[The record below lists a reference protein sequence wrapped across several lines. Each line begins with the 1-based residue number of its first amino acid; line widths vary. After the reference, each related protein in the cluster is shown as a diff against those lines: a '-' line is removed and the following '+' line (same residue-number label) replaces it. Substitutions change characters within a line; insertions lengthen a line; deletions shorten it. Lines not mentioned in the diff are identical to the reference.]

1 MQNPFQTLGLTPT
14 FALDAAELEQRQR
27 ELNRAVHP
35 DRHASKSSGERRL
48 ALGRAMDINQ
58 AYRALRDPASRAEA
72 LFELLGAHA
81 MEERSMTDPVLL
93 GEMLEQR
100 ELLDEVRRDK
110 DLKRLG
116 ELKQRMLEREQQIVS
131 ALSQAFE
138 ALLSEHAASSGA
150 PSTVSGAA
158 LERSQRLYTE
168 LKYVRR
174 FGEEVAAIEDEI

>member
-35 DRHASKSSGERRL
+35 DRHAGKSSGERRV
-48 ALGRAMDINQ
+48 ALSRAMDINQ
-58 AYRALRDPASRAEA
+58 AYRTLRDPTSRAEA
-72 LFELLGAHA
+72 LFDLLGAA
-81 MEERSMTDPVLL
+81 VEERSVTDPVLL

-116 ELKQRMLEREQQIVS
+116 ELKQQMLTRERQLVS
-131 ALSQAFE
+131 E
-138 ALLSEHAASSGA
+138 LSEAFDVLLGSARSNA
-150 PSTVSGAA
+150 PGDAVSGAL
-158 LERSQRLYTE
+158 LERPQRLFTE